1 MVFIRLQ
8 FLQKTIRGNSPE
20 NTNYDDKGILFRVD
34 STKPEITSITGLED
48 NVINATEQNV
58 KYSVY
63 DTIGLKSIVAYVDG
77 KEIENITDFTEDSNN
92 YSGAFVLDENSS
104 SQKVRLVV
112 TDMAGNITDTDAD
125 DFESSYVFN
134 DSVIVSTN
142 IFVRWFANKALFL
155 AQLVEQ
161 LLL

>member
-1 MVFIRLQ
+1 MSQ
-8 FLQKTIRGNSPE
+8 
-20 NTNYDDKGILFRVD
+20 
-34 STKPEITSITGLED
+34 
-48 NVINATEQNV
+48 
-58 KYSVY
+58 
-63 DTIGLKSIVAYVDG
+63 IGLKSIVAYVDG

-155 AQLVEQ
+155 RYIFYKNYISDNSNPTFSVVQIR
-161 LLL
+161 

>member
-1 MVFIRLQ
+1 M
-8 FLQKTIRGNSPE
+8 
-20 NTNYDDKGILFRVD
+20 FRVD

-77 KEIENITDFTEDSNN
+77 KEIENIT
-92 YSGAFVLDENSS
+92 GAFVLDENSS

-142 IFVRWFANKALFL
+142 IFVRWFANKALFFGSIGG
-155 AQLVEQ
+155 AVVVIGGGAGATVFFRKRKQAKAAK
-161 LLL
+161 